1 MPTPICA
8 CFFAVSYCGIY
19 LLRCVN
25 LWGRKCLKKRPRPE
39 GVRRRNSRNSL
50 LINLHSSVTTIR
62 RWVRTEVIHSVTSFF
77 LGKSELFCRVPCNEI
92 FPVGTDDLSLT
103 LCSAYCTH
111 PSPLPILLASHATTC
126 TQFARRERRTSDA
139 KKLRH
144 CHAFGAGGLF
154 SSFPRYTT
162 TGPPLLLNLVL
173 IDVYTGLA
181 TSGM

>member
-1 MPTPICA
+1 M
-8 CFFAVSYCGIY
+8 
-19 LLRCVN
+19 
-25 LWGRKCLKKRPRPE
+25 WGRKCLKKRPRPE

-103 LCSAYCTH
+103 LCSVHT
-111 PSPLPILLASHATTC
+111 SLPLPILLASHATTC

-144 CHAFGAGGLF
+144 CHAFGARRLFFLF
-154 SSFPRYTT
+154 SALHDDWASITVKSGFNRCLH
-162 TGPPLLLNLVL
+162 GPCYVRNVAN
-173 IDVYTGLA
+173 VRGR
-181 TSGM
+181 G